1 MLILTPF
8 SHQGY
13 LLLDDTV
20 LDKRHSHFIEMVR
33 RQWSGNAQAVI
44 PGIGVVTCVYVN
56 PELQR
61 FWVLDF
67 RLFDPERDGR
77 SKIDHLLEM
86 FDRVLQSCAS
96 SIRVVLMDSWYA
108 SRKVIKAIE
117 GAHKVYYCPLKRN
130 RQATQGPEMP
140 YQRLDT
146 LPFDES
152 EEQSGKLVHLKKF
165 PKGHQVKLFRLVC
178 STGDTEWIV
187 TNDLSEASASAVGKQ
202 TAVRWKI
209 EQFHRQWKQTTGV
222 QRCQCRKQR
231 AQRNQITASLLA
243 WAHLHQAAMRAK
255 TTVYALKQGLLDDYL
270 CKQLRNPAFAITS
283 A

>member
-1 MLILTPF
+1 MIRSIVRYAARSGHPGRCGSTCAIRFHSATKAMLLF
-8 SHQGY
+8 
-13 LLLDDTV
+13 DDTV

-33 RQWSGNAQAVI
+33 RQWSGNAHAVI

-117 GAHKVYYCPLKRN
+117 GAHNLYILNRN
-130 RQATQGPEMP
+130 FKQRRALEMV
-140 YQRLDT
+140 
-146 LPFDES
+146 LP
-152 EEQSGKLVHLKKF
+152 
-165 PKGHQVKLFRLVC
+165 
-178 STGDTEWIV
+178 
-187 TNDLSEASASAVGKQ
+187 
-202 TAVRWKI
+202 
-209 EQFHRQWKQTTGV
+209 TTGY
-222 QRCQCRKQR
+222 
-231 AQRNQITASLLA
+231 S
-243 WAHLHQAAMRAK
+243 
-255 TTVYALKQGLLDDYL
+255 GL
-270 CKQLRNPAFAITS
+270 R
-283 A
+283 

>member
-1 MLILTPF
+1 MPSRSSPMLQSYSEFLASRFGNFTQTYFADHSELWIHDQINRQLRSQKWTPRSLRQYLRNQIPF

-13 LLLDDTV
+13 LLFEDTV

-33 RQWSGNAQAVI
+33 RQWSGNAHPVI
-44 PGIGVVTCVYVN
+44 HSIGVVTCVYVN

-96 SIRVVLMDSWYA
+96 SIRIVLMDSWYA

-130 RQATQGPEMP
+130 RQALISGTRLSFKKLAQNPATQLYAIDSE
-140 YQRLDT
+140 
-146 LPFDES
+146 PFVA
-152 EEQSGKLVHLKKF
+152 LVKT
-165 PKGHQVKLFRLVC
+165 R
-178 STGDTEWIV
+178 
-187 TNDLSEASASAVGKQ
+187 
-202 TAVRWKI
+202 
-209 EQFHRQWKQTTGV
+209 
-222 QRCQCRKQR
+222 
-231 AQRNQITASLLA
+231 SLLQSDKLQGYSA
-243 WAHLHQAAMRAK
+243 EAELTY
-255 TTVYALKQGLLDDYL
+255 TTWP
-270 CKQLRNPAFAITS
+270 R
-283 A
+283 

>member
-1 MLILTPF
+1 MTTRSSPMLQSYSEFLAISFGNFTQTYSADHSELWSHDQINRQLRSQKWTPRSLRQYLRNQIPY

-13 LLLDDTV
+13 LLFDDTV

-33 RQWSGNAQAVI
+33 RQWNGNAQAVI

-140 YQRLDT
+140 Y
-146 LPFDES
+146 
-152 EEQSGKLVHLKKF
+152 
-165 PKGHQVKLFRLVC
+165 
-178 STGDTEWIV
+178 
-187 TNDLSEASASAVGKQ
+187 
-202 TAVRWKI
+202 
-209 EQFHRQWKQTTGV
+209 
-222 QRCQCRKQR
+222 
-231 AQRNQITASLLA
+231 
-243 WAHLHQAAMRAK
+243 
-255 TTVYALKQGLLDDYL
+255 
-270 CKQLRNPAFAITS
+270 
-283 A
+283 